1 MPASVPGPET
11 PVYSPSEINREVRT
25 HLEAGF
31 ARLWLRGEISNLAR
45 PASGHL
51 YFSLKDARAQIRCA
65 LFRGNAAGGLG
76 FRPAN
81 GDQVLVRGRLS
92 LYEPRGD
99 YQLIADGLL
108 AAGAG
113 ALQQAFEALKKKLE
127 SEGLFAPERKQALPA
142 WPRRIAV
149 VTSPSGAAVRDI
161 LDVLTRRWPLARVRV
176 YASPVQGDAAAPG
189 LRRALLAA
197 DRDGFADVIVLARG
211 GGSIEDLWAFNDEAL
226 ARAIAGLETPIISG
240 VGHETDFTIADFVAD
255 VRAPTPTA
263 AAVAAT
269 PDGVELSARVRS
281 LSKRVVAAV
290 DRRIDRLAQG
300 LDHLDRR
307 RAGRH
312 PRRRLEELVR
322 RHQQARLQL
331 ERAGQR
337 IIASCRQQLAA
348 VDHRLATAAPARS
361 IERLEQHREGLDGR
375 LQRAMQLRL
384 ERSHARLGAAARALN
399 SASPLNILERGYA
412 VVRADD
418 GTALSRPE
426 QFQPGQ
432 EVGLL
437 FRDFEVRARVLG
449 KPERL

>member
-1 MPASVPGPET
+1 MSAIAPGPET

-31 ARLWLRGEISNLAR
+31 PRLWLRGEISNLSR

-65 LFRGNAAGGLG
+65 LFKGNATGLG

-81 GDQVLVRGRLS
+81 GDEVLVRGRLS

-113 ALQQAFEALKKKLE
+113 ALQQAFETLKKKLAA
-127 SEGLFAPERKQALPA
+127 EGLFAPETKRALPA
-142 WPRRIAV
+142 WPRRISV

-161 LDVLTRRWPLARVRV
+161 LKVLARRWPLARVRI
-176 YASPVQGDAAAPG
+176 YASPVQGDAAAPD
-189 LRRALLAA
+189 LRRALIAA
-197 DRDGFADVIVLARG
+197 DRDGFADVIILARG

-226 ARAIAGLETPIISG
+226 ARTIAALSTPLISG

-263 AAVAAT
+263 AALAAT
-269 PDGVELSARVRS
+269 PDGVELLVRVQGLARR
-281 LSKRVVAAV
+281 LSRAV
-290 DRRIDRLAQG
+290 ERRLDGMAQG

-307 RAGRH
+307 RIGHH
-312 PRRRLEELVR
+312 PRNRVEELGR
-322 RHQQARLQL
+322 RHERACVAL
-331 ERAGQR
+331 ERSAQR
-337 IIASCRQQLAA
+337 VIAQCQQQLAGLEL
-348 VDHRLATAAPARS
+348 RLAAAAPARTL
-361 IERLEQHREGLDGR
+361 ERLEQLREGLHGR
-375 LQRAMQLRL
+375 LQRAMQLQL
-384 ERSHARLGAAARALN
+384 ERGHARLGAAARALN
-399 SASPLNILERGYA
+399 SASPLQILERGYA
-412 VVRADD
+412 VVRAVD
-418 GTALSRPE
+418 GTALSRADH
-426 QFQPGQ
+426 FHPGQ

-437 FRDFEVRARVLG
+437 FKDFEVRARVLD
-449 KPERL
+449 KPVEL